1 MKIKFVL
8 TTAFLT
14 LLFNVQGYSQGA
26 MLQKAGKVLI
36 KVLSKRPPLPPI
48 KPQTYY
54 GAFLSTKQTLVHTPV
69 FTTTP
74 SPKSTSSFSLK
85 EVSGTIKPIVRGWRQ
100 YDKQKEEEEA
110 EKKRKAG
117 TIYSR

>member
-36 KVLSKRPPLPPI
+36 KVLSKRPSLPI
-48 KPQTYY
+48 KPQPCYC
-54 GAFLSTKQTLVHTPV
+54 AFLQPKPTLVYTPV
-69 FTTTP
+69 FKPTP
-74 SPKSTSSFSLK
+74 SPKSTYSFSLK
-85 EVSGTIKPIVRGWRQ
+85 EVSGTIKPIFRGLRQ
-100 YDKQKEEEEA
+100 YEKQKEEEEA